1 MARKACL
8 IALSA
13 KAKDNEIL
21 VFDELKLATPKTKE
35 MAKIMKNFPKIKNGL
50 LVLPSFA
57 KAMEGKIEENEIL
70 KRAAGN
76 LPNLEIA
83 NINNLNILDILKY
96 QYLIFTKEG
105 VEYLNK
111 KYAVAK

>member
-1 MARKACL
+1 MARKAFL

-13 KAKDNEIL
+13 KAKDNELL
-21 VFDELKLATPKTKE
+21 VLDDLKLKTPKTKE
-35 MAKIMKNFPKIKNGL
+35 MAMIMKNFPKIKNSL
-50 LVLPSFA
+50 LVTD
-57 KAMEGKIEENEIL
+57 GKDETI
-70 KRAAGN
+70 KKAAGN

-96 QYLIFTKEG
+96 QYLILTKEG